1 MAEKTII
8 STPNAP
14 KAIGPYSQAVSAN
27 GIVYT
32 SGQIPIDP
40 SSGQLVADE
49 IQTQTRQSLEN
60 IKAVLEAAGSDLSLV
75 LKATVFLKDMADFA
89 AMNAVYA
96 EYFPSNPPARSTVQV
111 AKLPLDARV
120 EIEVVAQL
128 KS

>member
-1 MAEKTII
+1 MADKTVI

-27 GIVYT
+27 GFVYT
-32 SGQIPIDP
+32 SGQVPIEP

-75 LKATVFLKDMADFA
+75 LKVTVFLKDMADFA
-89 AMNAVYA
+89 AMNAIYA
-96 EYFPSNPPARSTVQV
+96 EYFPNNPPSRSTVQV

-120 EIEVVAQL
+120 EIEVVALL

>member
-1 MAEKTII
+1 MTDKTII

-27 GIVYT
+27 GFVYT
-32 SGQIPIDP
+32 SGQVPIDP

-89 AMNAVYA
+89 AMNAIYA
-96 EYFPSNPPARSTVQV
+96 EYFPNNPPARSTVQV

-120 EIEVVAQL
+120 EIEVVALL

>member
-1 MAEKTII
+1 MTDKTVI

-14 KAIGPYSQAVSAN
+14 KAIGPYSQAMSAN
-27 GIVYT
+27 GFVYT
-32 SGQIPIDP
+32 SGQVPIEP

-75 LKATVFLKDMADFA
+75 LKVTVFLKDMADFA
-89 AMNAVYA
+89 AMNAIYA
-96 EYFPSNPPARSTVQV
+96 EYFPNNPPSRSTVQV

-120 EIEVVAQL
+120 EIEVVALL

>member
-1 MAEKTII
+1 MTDKTII

-14 KAIGPYSQAVSAN
+14 KAIGPYSQAVTAN
-27 GIVYT
+27 GFVYA
-32 SGQIPIDP
+32 SGQIPVDP
-40 SSGQLVADE
+40 STGQLVADE

-60 IKAVLEAAGSDLSLV
+60 VKAVLEAAGSDLSLV

-96 EYFPSNPPARSTVQV
+96 EYFPNNPPARSTVQV

-120 EIEVVAQL
+120 EIEVVALL